1 MHLHILSYFVAQL
14 HAFAWNKLS
23 HRRGIVRR
31 AVLVKDFV
39 KLSSDNN
46 SQRNFR
52 LIPDV
57 TVTGQLL

>member
-1 MHLHILSYFVAQL
+1 M
-14 HAFAWNKLS
+14 
-23 HRRGIVRR
+23 RR